1 MQTDNE
7 IKDIV
12 GGWIDDKV
20 SNIHTA
26 LRGKIVEY
34 NPATNRA
41 NVQPVGTY
49 QTADYRELA
58 YPVIYNVPVQFPIGM
73 GGNAGCTFPLSAG
86 DGCLLVFAERQTD
99 NFISKNNN
107 SDDIRTHSLNDAL
120 CIPGLYTDATQS
132 NIEHSGSVCLFNGGS
147 MVQLTG
153 GGFSGMLADGTSFS
167 FGGGDLVVNGISL
180 VHHTH
185 GNVENGGG
193 NTGQPQ

>member
-7 IKDIV
+7 IKDIID
-12 GGWIDDKV
+12 GWIDNKINNV
-20 SNIHTA
+20 HTA
-26 LRGKIVEY
+26 LPGKIVEY

-41 NVQPVGTY
+41 GVKPVGTY

-73 GGNAGCTFPLSAG
+73 GGNAGCTFPLTVG

-99 NFISKNNN
+99 NFINKNSN

-132 NIEHSGSVCLFNGGS
+132 NIKYSGSVCLFNGGS

-153 GGFSGMLADGTSFS
+153 NGFNGTLADGTTFNFS
-167 FGGGDLVVNGISL
+167 GGDLTVNGISL